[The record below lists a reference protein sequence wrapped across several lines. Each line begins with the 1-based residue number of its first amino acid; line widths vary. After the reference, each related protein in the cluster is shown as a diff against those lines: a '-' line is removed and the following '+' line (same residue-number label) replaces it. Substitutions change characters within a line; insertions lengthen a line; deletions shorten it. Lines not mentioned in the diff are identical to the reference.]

1 MGLETATIAGIASL
15 ASTGVSAGMSFAQ
28 SNKAN
33 RARLQAEKDARES
46 MDEVKKRLE
55 VNPYEALSINKQP
68 YEDQRLAALSTGA
81 QAIEAGIESE
91 RGAAA
96 TAGRVLMAENE
107 MQQGIT
113 DQQIKD
119 MYALDKQVA
128 DEQAKLNQYGVGIG
142 LQSAEGAQK
151 AAANYDALANK
162 ATGEAWKGVASG
174 VGQAINLIPLFSKQN
189 VTTDTTTNTTTGI
202 ASAQEPSIN
211 LTPTTQSTSSIIAP
225 PPGSSQTLK
234 NITNAYALGGNF
246 NPFDPTNFMYNWG
259 FTKK

>member
-1 MGLETATIAGIASL
+1 MGLETAAIAGIASL

-68 YEDQRLAALSTGA
+68 YEDQRLAALSMGA
-81 QAIEAGIESE
+81 QAIEAGVESE

-113 DQQIKD
+113 NQQIKD
-119 MYALDKQVA
+119 MYALDKQKA
-128 DEQAKLNQYGVGIG
+128 EEQAKLNEYGISVG
-142 LQSAEGAQK
+142 LQSTQGAQK

-162 ATGEAWKGVASG
+162 ATGEAFQGLASG
-174 VGQAINLIPLFSKQN
+174 ISQAINIVPLYMQQKPMDVQLNPFQ
-189 VTTDTTTNTTTGI
+189 I
-202 ASAQEPSIN
+202 QY
-211 LTPTTQSTSSIIAP
+211 PTI
-225 PPGSSQTLK
+225 K
-234 NITNAYALGGNF
+234 NIT
-246 NPFDPTNFMYNWG
+246 PII
-259 FTKK
+259 K